1 MSVGVRLIVVFL
13 ILFAAIGLNPSENMI
28 ARLGFEPDI
37 GKAALAAF
45 VLAALVFHERTAL
58 IVLVTA
64 LTLVANLPPDAAARL
79 NVSPDISLAGLIALL
94 FMSLMRGHLD

>member
-1 MSVGVRLIVVFL
+1 MRVGVRLIVVFL

-28 ARLGFEPDI
+28 ARLGFEP
-37 GKAALAAF
+37 GLLKAALVAF

-64 LTLVANLPPDAAARL
+64 LTLAANLPPDAAERL
-79 NVSPDISLAGLIALL
+79 HVSPDLSLAGLIALL
-94 FMSLMRGHLD
+94 FMSLMRGHLE